1 MFLDI
6 VNHSA
11 YEDVKTD
18 LKCLID
24 LCSESEF
31 GEFIEASNMNYI
43 ANSFIDKRLSND
55 FTEELND
62 KIKVIK
68 RVGFGY
74 ENFEFFRLII
84 LYILKSKDSK
94 KAPSSKNKK

>member
-11 YEDVKTD
+11 YENVKTD

-24 LCSESEF
+24 LCSESEI
-31 GEFIEASNMNYI
+31 GEFIEAFNTNYI

-55 FTEELND
+55 FTEGLNN
-62 KIKVIK
+62 KIKMIK
-68 RVGFGY
+68 GV
-74 ENFEFFRLII
+74 RLDIEI
-84 LYILKSKDSK
+84 LSFLG
-94 KAPSSKNKK
+94 